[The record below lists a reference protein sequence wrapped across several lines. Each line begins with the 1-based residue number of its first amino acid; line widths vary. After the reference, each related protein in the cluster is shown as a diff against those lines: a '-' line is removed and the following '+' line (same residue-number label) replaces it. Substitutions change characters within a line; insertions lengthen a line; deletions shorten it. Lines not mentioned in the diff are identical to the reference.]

1 LIVAIDGPAGSGKTS
16 TAKAV
21 ARRLGFKYL
30 DTGAMY
36 RAVALAVLE
45 RGLDVTDEAVGR
57 LLTELV
63 IDIRYSH
70 DELRVYR
77 DGEDVTPA
85 IRTPE
90 VGGMASRVGQLP
102 SVRAAM
108 VDAQRRIAARFTG
121 EGIGIVLE
129 GRDIGTVVF
138 PEAQVKVFMQAD
150 PEVRAQ
156 RRYEERAA
164 QGAASTLSNVQQ
176 EIDRRDRQD
185 TERAIAPLRRADDA
199 IELDTTDLA
208 FEAQVE
214 FIADLVKD
222 RLSQDIR

>member
-1 LIVAIDGPAGSGKTS
+1 
-16 TAKAV
+16 
-21 ARRLGFKYL
+21 
-30 DTGAMY
+30 
-36 RAVALAVLE
+36 
-45 RGLDVTDEAVGR
+45 
-57 LLTELV
+57 
-63 IDIRYSH
+63 
-70 DELRVYR
+70 
-77 DGEDVTPA
+77 
-85 IRTPE
+85 
-90 VGGMASRVGQLP
+90 MASRVGQLP

-199 IELDTTDLA
+199 IELDTTDLT

-214 FIADLVKD
+214 FIAELVKD